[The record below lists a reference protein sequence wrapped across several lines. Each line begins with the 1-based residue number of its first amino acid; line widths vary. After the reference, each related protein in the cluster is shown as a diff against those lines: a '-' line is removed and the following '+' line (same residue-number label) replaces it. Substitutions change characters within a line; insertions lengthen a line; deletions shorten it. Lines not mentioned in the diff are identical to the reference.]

1 MKIIQKCYRVPI
13 TSKTFCIQTIHT
25 IKNFELSCKMLKP
38 FNESL
43 CVVCVT
49 HWSLALLQVLTP
61 DLWKGH
67 LHELQQVTVVS
78 LQAAGRTIKLEEH
91 QSF

>member
-25 IKNFELSCKMLKP
+25 IKNFELSCKM
-38 FNESL
+38 SL

-49 HWSLALLQVLTP
+49 HWSLALLHVLTP